1 MPSKSTLFLIILST
15 TSHLQNIWAAGNK
28 YLPTTSYAKAS
39 FIPPAAPS
47 SVGWPS
53 TASPQRVMDRIA
65 TGYGTYH
72 PDRTVHL
79 AKKNGGG
86 GSSSGS
92 GGGTSAKI
100 KPVSKN
106 GKIQVV
112 LLKPVQELGQ
122 TGDVVFVS
130 SAIFQNTLKRS
141 GKARLISE
149 DEVAKLEQEK
159 EEAQKEMI
167 ETALKTKQMIEEAA
181 QQCKDGTDAALIISR
196 KAGPDGNLFAR
207 VNPKI
212 IIESLKESFPDGAFD
227 GKQVKLVKVKDS
239 EGGDVKRMDVK
250 NVGLYTVDLSL
261 EKGVDVTFGMS
272 IVAE

>member
-1 MPSKSTLFLIILST
+1 MPFKLTLFLAILSKA
-15 TSHLQNIWAAGNK
+15 SHLRNISAAGKN
-28 YLPTTSYAKAS
+28 YLPSTSYAKSS

-53 TASPQRVMDRIA
+53 TANPQRVMDRIA

-72 PDRTVHL
+72 LDSTAHL
-79 AKKNGGG
+79 ARKNTGGV
-86 GSSSGS
+86 SSSQ
-92 GGGTSAKI
+92 TSAKI

-130 SAIFQNTLKRS
+130 SAIFQNSLKRS

-149 DEVAKLEQEK
+149 DEVSRLEQEK
-159 EEAQKEMI
+159 EEAQKELI
-167 ETALKTKQMIEEAA
+167 ATALKTKQMIEEAA
-181 QQCKDGTDAALIISR
+181 QQCQDGTDAALIISR

-212 IIESLKESFPDGAFD
+212 IIEALRESFPDGAFD
-227 GKQVKLVKVKDS
+227 GKQVKLIKVKDS
-239 EGGDVKRMDVK
+239 EGADVKKMDVK
-250 NVGLYTVDLSL
+250 NVGVYSVDLSL

-272 IVAE
+272 IMSE